1 MSKVAKNIELPM
13 VPLKLFKIEN
23 TESFKTDMHTQF
35 TSKCAFGRM
44 CKLDCNYGNERIKH
58 EFPGT

>member
-1 MSKVAKNIELPM
+1 M

-35 TSKCAFGRM
+35 TSKRAFGGM

-58 EFPGT
+58 QFPGT